1 MRIRQS
7 FSFLAVAAAVAG
19 LCLGQTPAR
28 TRVLGTIQ
36 DAQASGASVKTDTGE
51 VFAVVFLSET
61 RFQKVAPGEK
71 DLTKAQSIAAGD
83 LQQGDRVLARGTA
96 SADGKTLTAQSVILM
111 SARDIA
117 QKQEKDRAEWLHRG
131 MAGLVISTDPAAKE
145 IKIRIPSVF
154 GQQHLATVVIKD
166 DTRLRRYAPD
176 SVRFSDAKPS
186 NLAEVQPGDQLR
198 ALGEKNE
205 DSTRIVADEVV
216 SGRFHTV
223 AGSVTSLNVDAGE
236 IQMKDLQS
244 GKAVT
249 VKITRDAVLRRA
261 PQFPMGGMG
270 GAMGG
275 PGGAMGGPGAGMG
288 GPGAGMRPGG
298 AAAGAGGG
306 NVPAGA
312 GPASPAAGAAPEA
325 RQGPPD
331 GAQTAGGPP
340 AGAGP
345 MGGGMRR
352 GPGDFSQMLERMP
365 PIPLTEIKPGEM
377 IIVAGTVGASPDRV
391 TAVTLLA
398 GADALIAMS
407 QAAASRSQGQNASAR
422 SQSMG
427 NWNLGDM
434 SMIPMP

>member
-1 MRIRQS
+1 MRLRRSLVPVLLI
-7 FSFLAVAAAVAG
+7 AAVAG
-19 LCLGQTPAR
+19 FCFGQTPAR
-28 TRVLGTIQ
+28 TRVIGTIQ
-36 DAQASGASVKTDTGE
+36 EAQPSGASVKTDTGE
-51 VFAVVFLSET
+51 VFAVVFLPET

-83 LQQGDRVLARGTA
+83 LLQGDRVLARGTA

-117 QKQEKDRAEWLHRG
+117 QKQEKDKAEWLHRG
-131 MAGLVISTDPAAKE
+131 MAGLVVSTDPAAKE
-145 IKIRIPSVF
+145 VKIRIPSVF
-154 GQQHLATVVIKD
+154 GRQQIATVVIKD

-186 NLAEVQPGDQLR
+186 SLVELQPGDQLR

-223 AGSVTSLNVDAGE
+223 AGAVTTLNTDAGE

-244 GKAVT
+244 NKVVT

-261 PQFPMGGMG
+261 PQFPMGGF
-270 GAMGG
+270 
-275 PGGAMGGPGAGMG
+275 
-288 GPGAGMRPGG
+288 GAGMRPGG
-298 AAAGAGGG
+298 GAAGAGGG

-312 GPASPAAGAAPEA
+312 GPSGAP
-325 RQGPPD
+325 G
-331 GAQTAGGPP
+331 AGGPP
-340 AGAGP
+340 AGGGP
-345 MGGGMRR
+345 TGGMRR
-352 GPGDFSQMLERMP
+352 GPGDFAQMLERMP
-365 PIPLTEIKPGEM
+365 PISLAEIKPGEM

-407 QAAASRSQGQNASAR
+407 QAAAARSQGQNASTGG
-422 SQSMG
+422 QSMG